1 MTEEQENIINEF
13 NLYLEKIKQI
23 GRKARVNYI
32 SWSKHLARTYDL
44 ASVCTEEDVEMILEK
59 ERQLASGREKYNK
72 KHDIG
77 NFKATLRRFLPF
89 NQSRICKLKKLKPG
103 MTFDEMINLIPI
115 QETAS
120 HAIIMNEAIRL
131 MLYEK
136 NIILS
141 EEQKQRMKKSME
153 KYQNSGN
160 TYFQN
165 FGTNSNDVVINS

>member
-1 MTEEQENIINEF
+1 MLEGQENIIKEF
-13 NLYLEKIKQI
+13 DLYLEKIKQI

-32 SWSKHLARTYDL
+32 SWSKYLAKKYDL
-44 ASVCTEEDVEMILEK
+44 ASVSTEEEVEAILEK
-59 ERQLASGREKYNK
+59 ERQLASKRAVYKT

-89 NQSRICKLKKLKPG
+89 NQSRICKLHKLKPS
-103 MTFDEMINLIPI
+103 MAFDEMIDLIAM
-115 QETAS
+115 QDTAA

-131 MLYEK
+131 MLFEA
-136 NIILS
+136 NVTLS
-141 EEQKQRMKKSME
+141 DEQKTRLKKSME
-153 KYQNSGN
+153 KFQSAGN

>member
-23 GRKARVNYI
+23 GKKARVNYI
-32 SWSKHLARTYDL
+32 SWSKYLARTYDL
-44 ASVCTEEDVEMILEK
+44 TSICTEEDVEMILEK
-59 ERQLASGREKYNK
+59 ERQLASRRDVYNT

-115 QETAS
+115 QDTAA

-131 MLYEK
+131 MLYET
-136 NIILS
+136 NITLS
-141 EEQKQRMKKSME
+141 EEQKQKMKKSME
-153 KYQNSGN
+153 KYGINGN

-165 FGTNSNDVVINS
+165 FGANSNDLVINS

>member
-23 GRKARVNYI
+23 GKKARVNYI
-32 SWSKHLARTYDL
+32 SWSKYLARTYDL
-44 ASVCTEEDVEMILEK
+44 ASICTEEDVEMILEK
-59 ERQLASGREKYNK
+59 ERQLASGRDVYNT

-115 QETAS
+115 QDTAA

-131 MLYEK
+131 MLYET
-136 NIILS
+136 NITLS
-141 EEQKQRMKKSME
+141 EEQKQKMKKSME
-153 KYQNSGN
+153 KYGINGN

-165 FGTNSNDVVINS
+165 FGANSNDVVINS

>member
-13 NLYLEKIKQI
+13 KLYLEKIKPI
-23 GRKARVNYI
+23 GRHARRNYL
-32 SWSKHLARTYDL
+32 SWAKRLMKSYDL

-59 ERQLASGREKYNK
+59 ERQLASERNVYNT
-72 KHDIG
+72 KHAIG
-77 NFKATLRRFLPF
+77 NFKATLNRFLPF

-115 QETAS
+115 QDTAA

-131 MLYEK
+131 MLYET
-136 NIILS
+136 NITLS
-141 EEQKQRMKKSME
+141 EEQKQKMKKSME
-153 KYQNSGN
+153 KYGINGN

-165 FGTNSNDVVINS
+165 FGANSNDVVINS

>member
-23 GRKARVNYI
+23 GRDARHNYL
-32 SWSKHLARTYDL
+32 SWAKHLMKSYDL
-44 ASVCTEEDVEMILEK
+44 ASICTEDDVEMILEK
-59 ERQLASGREKYNK
+59 ERQLASGRDVYNT

-115 QETAS
+115 QDTAA
-120 HAIIMNEAIRL
+120 HATIMNEAIRL

-136 NIILS
+136 NITLS
-141 EEQKQRMKKSME
+141 EEQKQKMKKSME
-153 KYQNSGN
+153 KYRNNGN

-165 FGTNSNDVVINS
+165 FGANSNDVVINS